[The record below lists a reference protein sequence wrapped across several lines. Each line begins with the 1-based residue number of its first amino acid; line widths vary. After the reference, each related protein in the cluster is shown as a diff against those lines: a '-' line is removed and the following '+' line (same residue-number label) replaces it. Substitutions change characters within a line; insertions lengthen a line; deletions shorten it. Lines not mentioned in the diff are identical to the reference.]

1 MSLSSYR
8 PFLDDPDDIAR
19 FEGQRFVVLRATG
32 AVVDAHSYVRSLLKP
47 RITHPDA
54 AYLPEAHVTLA
65 GFPKGTDVESVRA
78 LVAEWAQSVA
88 PLRLEVE
95 KADYF
100 PAPFQIVILRIRKTK
115 PLCDALVSLRT
126 RARDRGLGDGG
137 MVRAADWIFH
147 TSVAYCAPLSR
158 QEWAAV
164 TAFVDGLA
172 VPAAQCVVG
181 DVEVVGLDNGQEHSA
196 AFALSA
202 SPNPSS

>member
-32 AVVDAHSYVRSLLKP
+32 AVVDAHSHVRSLLKA

-65 GFPKGTDVESVRA
+65 GFPKGTNLESVRA
-78 LVAEWAQSVA
+78 LVAEWARSVA

-100 PAPFQIVILRIRKTK
+100 PAPFQIVILRIRKTAA
-115 PLCDALVSLRT
+115 LDDALMSLRN
-126 RARDRGLGDGG
+126 RAQAQGLGNGG
-137 MVRAADWIFH
+137 MVPAAEWIFH
-147 TSVAYCAPLSR
+147 TSVAYCAPLSS

-164 TAFVDGLA
+164 TAFIDGLS
-172 VPAAQCVVG
+172 VPAAQCLVG
-181 DVEVVGLDNGQEHSA
+181 EVEVVTVENGREHSTVLD
-196 AFALSA
+196 LSG
-202 SPNPSS
+202 S